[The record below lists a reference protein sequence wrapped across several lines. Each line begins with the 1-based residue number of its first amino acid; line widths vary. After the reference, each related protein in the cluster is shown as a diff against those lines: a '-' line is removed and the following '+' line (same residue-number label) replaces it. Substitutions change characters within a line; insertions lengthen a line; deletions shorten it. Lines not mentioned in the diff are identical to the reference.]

1 LPADI
6 DYNLLG
12 VYTTRDVDHLT
23 YDATGTLLPIFESLV
38 PSFLSSCDFFVPN
51 ETSPSSLFD
60 FVRESLA
67 NAESMVKLHR
77 LISGLDGTITAEDMA
92 TIAGLSD
99 LRAHVR
105 KGGLKLRVRLQKV
118 ENDKAVAAKAVLER
132 EIQRKRVEVEKG
144 RTEVKKEK
152 GQPSGSRAKLNLK
165 ASVSKVKTFSKAKG
179 KAKVKVQ
186 ATESSDDDGI
196 EEVKE
201 VKRKRSKTG
210 SYYVKDNW
218 IVVDDESDEEGDYVP
233 SSP

>member
-1 LPADI
+1 
-6 DYNLLG
+6 
-12 VYTTRDVDHLT
+12 
-23 YDATGTLLPIFESLV
+23 
-38 PSFLSSCDFFVPN
+38 
-51 ETSPSSLFD
+51 
-60 FVRESLA
+60 
-67 NAESMVKLHR
+67 MVKLHQ
-77 LISGLDGTITAEDMA
+77 LISGLDGIITAEDMA

-152 GQPSGSRAKLNLK
+152 GQPSGSRAKLNSK
-165 ASVSKVKTFSKAKG
+165 ASVSKAKAASEAKD
-179 KAKVKVQ
+179 KAKVKVHK
-186 ATESSDDDGI
+186 AESSDDDEI
-196 EEVKE
+196 QEVKE
-201 VKRKRSKTG
+201 VKRKRTKTG